1 VTDRINWSD
10 KWRCRDVDTDEI
22 DYTTVVEGY
31 DAERA
36 AAEYVE
42 DVYSEREYYDRKG
55 DIRIGVR
62 PIHKDCPTCGG
73 DGIYDEELEDTCGA
87 LGLPCPSCLEIVY
100 IVEVELVASCHA
112 AIERFNHPQPP
123 QRCYACH
130 RRMDDGTDHSMI
142 RTDRKY
148 DDPFRYACTEPPTP
162 SPEVSDVDAQRSDGN
177 A

>member
-10 KWRCRDVDTDEI
+10 KWRCRDVDTDELGHA
-22 DYTTVVEGY
+22 TVVEGY

-36 AAEYVE
+36 ASAYVE
-42 DVYSEREYYDRKG
+42 TCYHECEYYDRKG

-73 DGIYDEELEDTCGA
+73 GGIYDEEVGA
-87 LGLPCPSCLEIVY
+87 PVLPCPLCPELVY
-100 IVEVELVASCHA
+100 VVEVELVASCHA
-112 AIERFNHPQPP
+112 AAERFRHPQPP
-123 QRCYACH
+123 RRCYACD

-142 RTDRKY
+142 HDPDRKFTE
-148 DDPFRYACTEPPTP
+148 PARYACTEPTTP
-162 SPEVSDVDAQRSDGN
+162 SPEVSDVDAQRSDRN